1 MRTIGRGQRTRATE
15 GGARRAGAA
24 AGVVLA
30 AMLLG
35 GCDGSGP
42 GGGVHTSTGSVSSR
56 SATSSRSSAPS
67 AATGTVVL
75 STAGLQ
81 VSGSVGTTQLAQVL
95 AEARVAR
102 TWVARTWPTQVAAA
116 GTVRVQVAANAAQF
130 ARLRGGVPES
140 DDLAASTTASGEVV
154 IGQAVMQGLTA
165 QGQRVVLA
173 HEITH
178 VVLRQTTRTGLARWV
193 VEGSAEYTAYRWTG
207 LSLGAACPT
216 LAADVRADRLPAG
229 PPPDAAFSGG
239 QQQRA
244 YQDAHAYMSFLVDR
258 FGENAWKQFVLATSS
273 GSTDAFGAD
282 FDGATTTGLRA
293 AYAAFLRHT
302 VG

>member
-1 MRTIGRGQRTRATE
+1 M
-15 GGARRAGAA
+15 
-24 AGVVLA
+24 VLA

-56 SATSSRSSAPS
+56 SATSSTSSTSSP
-67 AATGTVVL
+67 ATGTVVL
-75 STAGLQ
+75 STTGLQ
-81 VSGSVGTTQLAQVL
+81 VTGSVGTTQLAQVL
-95 AEARVAR
+95 ADARVAR

-154 IGQAVMQGLTA
+154 IGPAVMQGLTA

-173 HEITH
+173 HELTH
-178 VVLRQTTRTGLARWV
+178 VVLRQTMRTGLARWV

-258 FGENAWKQFVLATSS
+258 FGENAWKQFVLATSA